1 MGYRGAMQ
9 PFALIPAAYVALLR
23 GSEVLLQLRSGT
35 GYMDGRWAL
44 GAAGHVERGESVH
57 AAAVREAHEE
67 LGVIV
72 DQADLEP
79 ICTVHRRQTAS
90 ARGQR
95 VDFFFAVSR
104 WEGEPS
110 VREPER
116 NGGLRWVALTA
127 LPEPLVP
134 VDAIALEMLRTG
146 DRKAIVHWG
155 F

>member
-23 GSEVLLQLRSGT
+23 GSEVLLQRRVGT
-35 GYMDGRWAL
+35 SYMDGHWACS
-44 GAAGHVERGESVH
+44 AAGHVERGESVH
-57 AAAVREAHEE
+57 AAAAREAHEE

-72 DQADLEP
+72 DETDLEP

-90 ARGQR
+90 ERGQR
-95 VDFFFAVSR
+95 VDFFFAVSK
-104 WEGEPS
+104 WTGEPS
-110 VREPER
+110 VKEPER
-116 NGGLRWVALTA
+116 NGGLRWASLSA
-127 LPEPLVP
+127 LPHPIVP

-146 DRKAIVHWG
+146 DRVAIVHWG